1 MDGHGPW
8 MSRFSVDVTSI
19 SNGESLLEFVSSLH
33 GKWHWSAIGNLGC
46 AIFGPQS
53 DSHTRRVLQT
63 TLSKCG
69 VNGLVISMWRLLS
82 SGRKVLKVKMTDG
95 NDGETLSGRF
105 QFSTQSRFPRRFA
118 LVSFFTAFGARFI

>member
-1 MDGHGPW
+1 
-8 MSRFSVDVTSI
+8 MSRFSVDVACI

-46 AIFGPQS
+46 AIFGPQL

-69 VNGLVISMWRLLS
+69 VNSLVISMWRLLS

-95 NDGETLSGRF
+95 NDGETLSGP
-105 QFSTQSRFPRRFA
+105 FSIFHAKPFSQTVLSS
-118 LVSFFTAFGARFI
+118 LFFTAFGARFI

>member
-1 MDGHGPW
+1 

-46 AIFGPQS
+46 AIFGPQLVTYS
-53 DSHTRRVLQT
+53 DFET

-95 NDGETLSGRF
+95 NDGETLSGP
-105 QFSTQSRFPRRFA
+105 FSIFHAKPFSQTVLSS
-118 LVSFFTAFGARFI
+118 LFFTAFGARFI